1 MKPEGHGPRC
11 LAAAQHPAEDSGNAT
26 SKKGENSVN
35 ESTRKTPPQRVAVWL
50 GKSILLACGVL
61 LAANVSLAAE
71 GRKYTL
77 RLASLYMDRHPTS
90 VDTIL
95 PWIERV
101 KEKSGGRLVIR
112 YGNPGA
118 FVGEKDVFNAAANGA
133 VDFAMG
139 AASLV
144 PGKFPRLSVAE
155 LPGLVTS
162 GEAGSMMTAELLKRF
177 PQIQEK
183 ELKGLKVMWMWS
195 SAPMVLD
202 SKQPIMSLED
212 LAREKT
218 NVWAL
223 QSASIIRALGGNP
236 IQTTPGDS
244 YLALQR
250 GQATSLLNAIAPLR
264 SFKLNE
270 VVGYS
275 CNFNL
280 YDSNMLCVMSEISWK
295 RLPPDL
301 QEILLEASADMGI
314 LSGRSLDNTTVTEK
328 AALEKEGYQFYD
340 LPPEE
345 AVRWTKALEPL
356 RQDWLDDM
364 KAKGID
370 EAPQLLEAAIDL
382 GRACSAEVEARN
394 AAR

>member
-1 MKPEGHGPRC
+1 MDK
-11 LAAAQHPAEDSGNAT
+11 NALMT
-26 SKKGENSVN
+26 KLG
-35 ESTRKTPPQRVAVWL
+35 RWL
-50 GKSILLACGVL
+50 GCGLLLTCGVL
-61 LAANVSLAAE
+61 TSAAASAAE

-77 RLASLYMDRHPTS
+77 RLASLYMDRHPTA

-95 PWIERV
+95 PWIEKV
-101 KEKSGGRLVIR
+101 KERSGGRLVIR

-139 AASLV
+139 AVSLV
-144 PGKFPRLSVAE
+144 PGKFPRLCVTE
-155 LPGLVTS
+155 LPGLVTG
-162 GEAGSMMTAELLKRF
+162 GEAGAMMSAELLKRF
-177 PQIQEK
+177 PDIQDK

-202 SKQPIMSLED
+202 SKQPIRTLED
-212 LAREKT
+212 LAAEKT

-264 SFKLNE
+264 SFKLQE
-270 VVGYS
+270 VVRYS
-275 CNFNL
+275 NNFNL
-280 YDSNMLCVMSEISWK
+280 YDSNMICVMSEISWK

-301 QEILLEASADMGI
+301 QQILAECSADMGI
-314 LSGRSLDNTTVTEK
+314 LSGRSLDNSTVTEK
-328 AALEKEGYQFYD
+328 AALEQEGYRFYD
-340 LPPEE
+340 LTPEE
-345 AVRWTKALEPL
+345 TARWTKALEPL
-356 RQDWLDDM
+356 RQAWLDDM
-364 KAKGID
+364 KAKGIE
-370 EAPQLLEAAIDL
+370 EAPQLLEAAVEL
-382 GRACSAEVEARN
+382 GRQCSREVDARA